1 MSEIGFYHL
10 LRSPLES
17 ALPKLLQKVLDSG
30 ARAVVMAGSPE
41 RVESLTTLL
50 WTFNPNSFL
59 PHGSARDGKPE
70 QQPIWLT
77 ERDENPNGA
86 QALFLIHGA
95 LTARADPA
103 CAVVCRLFD
112 GADSTAVAAARGAWS
127 TDKATGLLLT
137 YWRQTERGWVNE
149 ASANDGDNDAAAR
162 AQP

>member
-86 QALFLIHGA
+86 TILVLTDGASSAALDRY
-95 LTARADPA
+95 AR
-103 CAVVCRLFD
+103 CLEIFD
-112 GADSTAVAAARGAWS
+112 GGDPEAVSRSRERWLAYKEAGHNV
-127 TDKATGLLLT
+127 T
-137 YWRQTERGWVNE
+137 YFQQTESGGWE
-149 ASANDGDNDAAAR
+149 KKA
-162 AQP
+162 